1 MKKSPLILI
10 IFLFGTISIF
20 AQSESCDCKTDLDFI
35 IEKIKKM
42 PSYKKQIKNE
52 KADLFYETYKKLS
65 TKMQQPVL
73 VENCYRMLLKQML
86 LVNDVHASL
95 QFSKPYISEKEI
107 SNETD
112 LATFRASQ
120 LFKNHPKTNRNISE
134 LKEEL
139 EQKNLEDL
147 EGIYSYNKKERIG
160 FYYADNKKDIIGVV
174 LESDLKQWEIGEIR
188 LYATHTN
195 DNKYNL
201 YYYNVNTRQPGFVK
215 SLSFENGRMWSYKK
229 EGNTLNYEF
238 ANNGDKIVDF
248 KQINEDTQ
256 YLYFKTFGNSK
267 KRELIKFFNKTKNKI
282 NSGGNKK
289 FSDPF
294 LKVLKDKNV
303 YVITNCFAGSNGE
316 QFTLKLLK
324 NKNAIHLGQTTR
336 GIIAYGMNYGNN
348 YSTPSGH
355 FKITPTD
362 MNFNKYITY
371 EGKGITPE
379 ISLDFNKDWIEQ
391 TLEIIKADKSK

>member
-282 NSGGNKK
+282 SGGNKK